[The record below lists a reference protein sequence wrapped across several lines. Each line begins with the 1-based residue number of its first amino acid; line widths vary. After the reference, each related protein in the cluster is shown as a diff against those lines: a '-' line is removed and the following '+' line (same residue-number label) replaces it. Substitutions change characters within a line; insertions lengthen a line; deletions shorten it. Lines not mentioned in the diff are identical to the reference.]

1 MNARVIVNF
10 CGNLLSKVTFPAGC
24 PKIINLI
31 NQISE
36 KLSFSSFRFAKIP
49 PILIQIVVFSND
61 VRELP
66 KVFTQ
71 EIKGL
76 GEFTPT

>member
-1 MNARVIVNF
+1 
-10 CGNLLSKVTFPAGC
+10 VTFPAGC

-49 PILIQIVVFSND
+49 SILIQIAVFSD
-61 VRELP
+61 DARKLP
-66 KVFTQ
+66 KVFAQ